1 MLGSQQRCV
10 AKIAK
15 TCSMLKEEI
24 LQQMHSIDVPI
35 EDEHQR
41 HDEGIPSK
49 AIWDPSLS
57 MSSSSSVASTSSES
71 STNHNDTNTN
81 KNSNA
86 TAATATATNNS
97 RVEDAVVDPV
107 SFVTST
113 EATAIQEP
121 PYAAPTESNISMR
134 MYHEEQ
140 DEHDD
145 NRMSSMFSNSIT
157 SAHGPT
163 IRNSSSSRKNSQNRE
178 EEKKN
183 DAIFGSLPQ
192 DERHRFIHSLSHLS
206 DKQLRTQLWDGFRL
220 ARVILGKPIKDKRKL
235 SHKSILHAIRKV
247 AESKIQIIRMAE
259 ELDGYRQKEKKQL
272 RLLQKQQQ
280 TRKLRPP
287 TPGKENGL
295 PTSSSG
301 QQQEA
306 QQPQHVDKQ
315 LQHQQRAD
323 DSLSMSSSSLFTF
336 ASSSNDGPSS
346 VASVRDVISDSDSP
360 QHAMTKLR
368 EEAIKV
374 LQDESDLAL
383 SQIQELEDQ
392 KQHKRKRRL
401 DENGNTTTKPS
412 LLVSPTASAA
422 SVESDDF
429 SFGSPTHESAADI
442 LHAFSGGKRSPL
454 EEEETLSNTMRSDG
468 TDRAN
473 ANDNSNKDKDENG
486 NVDGHVDVELD
497 DGVEEIRRVLQRVL
511 AFENEQPEITITTN
525 NNPSLVTKVHEEVI
539 SLLTRLAQNPPPPP
553 VPTKMPSNDPETE
566 VEVEVEA
573 QQQSGP
579 VAVVVNKTVSSGEAD
594 SDEESPPSAE
604 IPSKEPVTEAQQKQ
618 QSSLVVVD
626 EEEDDEVAAECR
638 AQLSAAKKLET
649 NSIENFDHLKL
660 QKELLDGDIVLAKKN
675 TTQNRTKLQ
684 LQRLEGYKKQ
694 LTRLLEQE
702 EDRAKQ
708 IETLDSELNHLA
720 TVCVTLEDSEAE
732 FREKHERHQT
742 ALGNFRELTNNHT
755 EKFRSLLG
763 SIERGIAEQ
772 STIVLGED
780 EKKRKKKDYSG
791 DDDELKSLPSGG
803 SGSYEESNDD
813 VDASYSARKIQ
824 KLEYLL
830 IKQNVELFTAKA
842 KLKAAELKPNKKSS
856 RIKGG
861 T

>member
-1 MLGSQQRCV
+1 
-10 AKIAK
+10 
-15 TCSMLKEEI
+15 MLKEEI
-24 LQQMHSIDVPI
+24 LQQMYSKDVLV
-35 EDEHQR
+35 EDEHHQ

-57 MSSSSSVASTSSES
+57 ISSSSSVASTSSES
-71 STNHNDTNTN
+71 STKHNDTNIN
-81 KNSNA
+81 
-86 TAATATATNNS
+86 TNNT
-97 RVEDAVVDPV
+97 RLEDVVVDPV
-107 SFVTST
+107 SFVASA
-113 EATAIQEP
+113 EAAAIQEQ
-121 PYAAPTESNISMR
+121 PYAAPTESDISMK

-145 NRMSSMFSNSIT
+145 NRMSSMFSNSIS
-157 SAHGPT
+157 SAHGPN
-163 IRNSSSSRKNSQNRE
+163 INSRKDIQGRK
-178 EEKKN
+178 EEKNN
-183 DAIFGSLPQ
+183 DAIFGSLPR

-280 TRKLRPP
+280 TRTRRPP

-295 PTSSSG
+295 PTSSG
-301 QQQEA
+301 QQQ
-306 QQPQHVDKQ
+306 QQQTLHVEKQ
-315 LQHQQRAD
+315 EQAD
-323 DSLSMSSSSLFTF
+323 DSLSISSSSLFTF

-346 VASVRDVISDSDSP
+346 MASVRDVISDSDSP
-360 QHAMTKLR
+360 QHAITKLR
-368 EEAIKV
+368 EEAIKI

-392 KQHKRKRRL
+392 KEQKRKRRQQ
-401 DENGNTTTKPS
+401 DENGNTTTDTKSS
-412 LLVSPTASAA
+412 LLVSPTASAS

-442 LHAFSGGKRSPL
+442 LHAFGGKALPL
-454 EEEETLSNTMRSDG
+454 KEQQKLLKTMGSIE
-468 TDRAN
+468 TDRVN
-473 ANDNSNKDKDENG
+473 ANMNDDG
-486 NVDGHVDVELD
+486 NLD
-497 DGVEEIRRVLQRVL
+497 DGVEEIRRVLQRVV
-511 AFENEQPEITITTN
+511 AFENEQPKITII
-525 NNPSLVTKVHEEVI
+525 NNPSPVTEVHEEVI
-539 SLLTRLAQNPPPPP
+539 SLLTRLAQSPPPP
-553 VPTKMPSNDPETE
+553 VPTKMPSNEPETE
-566 VEVEVEA
+566 VEVETELEVEG
-573 QQQSGP
+573 QQQSSP
-579 VAVVVNKTVSSGEAD
+579 VIMNKTISSGEAD
-594 SDEESPPSAE
+594 SDPEPPPSAE
-604 IPSKEPVTEAQQKQ
+604 MPSKEPETEAQE
-618 QSSLVVVD
+618 QSSLVAVD
-626 EEEDDEVAAECR
+626 EEEDDEVVAECQAR
-638 AQLSAAKKLET
+638 LSAATKLET

-660 QKELLDGDIVLAKKN
+660 QKELLDGDIVIAKKN

-694 LTRLLEQE
+694 LARLLKQE

-708 IETLDSELNHLA
+708 IEKLDSELNHLA

-732 FREKHERHQT
+732 FQEKHERHQT
-742 ALGNFRELTNNHT
+742 ALGDFRELTKNHT

-763 SIERGIAEQ
+763 SIERGISEQ

-780 EKKRKKKDYSG
+780 EKKRKKDY

-803 SGSYEESNDD
+803 SGSYEESKDD
-813 VDASYSARKIQ
+813 ADASASARKIQ

-842 KLKAAELKPNKKSS
+842 KLKAAELKPKTKSS
-856 RIKGG
+856 GIKRGS
-861 T
+861 